1 MPQQPRNTIA
11 YPKLQQMNLGSTGTP
26 FNSLLNLLRKD
37 PTATGSEASKP
48 KVNVNRFTL
57 DKVSRET
64 SQDIVDSDSIMQL
77 LPDLE
82 LVETVYVGS
91 IIDPK
96 ALSDTDLTFAVDP
109 AIFDSEIA
117 KLLLEP
123 VETYFKKDYK
133 INDRLDLILRDCLF
147 RKGASILAV
156 LPENVLDNL
165 VNGRRQVSM
174 EAFTTIRDRVQGT
187 AKENMGFLGHPDNT
201 NISLEGYSDNGTI
214 NRIKNDPY
222 MTVTDNFNILKV
234 PTMSQRVREMAIAK
248 KLRGNQI
255 SMEAEV
261 HKFNN
266 TEIDT
271 LYQNRLG
278 GTEHTQVVT
287 SPKYMN
293 RPSVGHPLTLPLP
306 MESIVPV
313 FVQGRPHE
321 HIGYFLLVDQHGYPL
336 SKDSTR
342 DFYGE
347 LQSGWKGGKG
357 NDNNS
362 EILRLT
368 KEAMGVNSA
377 RQEFEIDEIQ
387 QTYNAI
393 VVNDLNNRLRNGMYD
408 QEIEIGLT
416 EEVQRIMLYRSWK
429 AKHTQLVFIP
439 AELLVYIAFDYNEN
453 GIGETLLNRSKVI
466 ATMRS
471 TLLMADAIGGM
482 RNAVGRKRVS
492 ITLDPDDTD
501 PEQTIT
507 NIQSNIMESAHRSF
521 PLAAPDPT
529 QAMDH
534 LIRSGFDF
542 EINTNG
548 ADYAETKVQYDDYN
562 TNVNA
567 GNPELQDRLRR
578 MHISGMGVPPEK
590 VDPMSSPDFAT
601 SVVQNDLVMSR
612 RVKEKQKAFCMHLS
626 KFIRAFVTHSSILRN
641 EMYKIVQSN
650 VAMLTSPELKPLT
663 VEEVVDEFITAIEV
677 SLPAPD
683 NTQHERQAESM
694 ESYNRLLD
702 MGLESFVTSEL
713 FNDEFTAI
721 PGLADQILGQLKAHF
736 RRQFMAMNNIL
747 PELNVLTE
755 MDGDKPAFSLLDWLN
770 IQQETLGSAILTYA
784 KHQVEAKKR
793 LEAKYAS
800 TIQEG
805 GNDMSGGGDNFDG
818 GGSGSFG
825 GEDDEFS
832 DTPEGGG
839 SDDLMLDG
847 GTADDA
853 TPEGGSDEFAETE
866 STTDTNPED
875 EAQLDGLNDPLAA
888 AEAEEEEDEENPRP

>member
-1 MPQQPRNTIA
+1 MARQTNEVA
-11 YPKLQQMNLGSTGTP
+11 YPKLQTLRLGSKATP
-26 FNSLLNLLRKD
+26 TNALLNLLRKD
-37 PTATGSEASKP
+37 PNAIGSEAAKP
-48 KVNVNRFTL
+48 RVNVNRFTL
-57 DKVSRET
+57 DKVSRDT
-64 SQDIVDSDSIMQL
+64 SQEIVDSDSIMQL

-96 ALSDTDLTFAVDP
+96 ALSDTDLTFAIDP

-123 VETYFKKDYK
+123 VETYFKRDYK
-133 INDRLDLILRDCLF
+133 IDERLDLILRDCLF

-165 VNGRRQVSM
+165 INGRRQVSM
-174 EAFTTIRDRVQGT
+174 ETFSSIRDRVQNT
-187 AKENMGFLGHPDNT
+187 TNENLGFLGHPDKN
-201 NISLEGYSDNGTI
+201 NISLEGYHDNATA
-214 NRIKNDPY
+214 NRIRGDKLL
-222 MTVTDNFNILKV
+222 TVTDNFNILKV
-234 PTMSQRVREMAIAK
+234 PSMSQRVREMNIAR

-255 SMEAEV
+255 SMENAV
-261 HKFNN
+261 HKFGNA
-266 TEIDT
+266 EIEQ

-278 GTEHTQVVT
+278 GTEHTQVIT
-287 SPKYMN
+287 APKYMN

-347 LQSGWKGGKG
+347 LQSGWKGGKN
-357 NDNNS
+357 NDNSS
-362 EILRLT
+362 EVLRLT
-368 KEAMGVNSA
+368 REAMGANTSK
-377 RQEFEIDEIQ
+377 QDFEVDEIQ

-393 VVNDLNNRLRNGMYD
+393 IVNDLNNRLRNGMYD

-416 EEVQRIMLYRSWK
+416 EEIQRIMLYRSWK

-453 GIGETLLNRSKVI
+453 GIGETLLSRSKII

-471 TLLMADAIGGM
+471 TLLMAEAIGGM

-501 PEQTIT
+501 PEQTIS

-567 GNPELQDRLRR
+567 GNPDLQDRLRR

-612 RVKEKQKAFCMHLS
+612 RVKEKQKAFCQHLS
-626 KFIRAFVTHSSILRN
+626 KFIRVFVTHSSILRN
-641 EMYKIVQSN
+641 QMYKIIQDN
-650 VAMLTSPELKPLT
+650 VDMLTSPELKQLT

-694 ESYNRLLD
+694 DAYDRLLT
-702 MGLESFVTSEL
+702 MGLENYITSEL
-713 FNDEFTAI
+713 FPDEFTSI
-721 PGLADQILGQLKAHF
+721 PGLSDQIMVQLKAVF
-736 RRQFMAMNNIL
+736 KRQFMATHNIL

-770 IQQETLGSAILTYA
+770 VQQETVGSAILSYA
-784 KHQVEAKKR
+784 KHQQEAKKR
-793 LEAKYAS
+793 LEAKYKS
-800 TIQEG
+800 TIDG
-805 GNDMSGGGDNFDG
+805 ADDVGGGDSWNNDNNDE
-818 GGSGSFG
+818 SG
-825 GEDDEFS
+825 DDSFS
-832 DTPEGGG
+832 DLDG
-839 SDDLMLDG
+839 SDTDLGVDG
-847 GTADDA
+847 GTGD
-853 TPEGGSDEFAETE
+853 TPAGDSDITDMDE
-866 STTDTNPED
+866 SSSENTDETNPED
-875 EAQLDGLNDPLAA
+875 EPQVEGLEDPISA
-888 AEAEEEEDEENPRP
+888 AEQDELEDEEDTSDFR